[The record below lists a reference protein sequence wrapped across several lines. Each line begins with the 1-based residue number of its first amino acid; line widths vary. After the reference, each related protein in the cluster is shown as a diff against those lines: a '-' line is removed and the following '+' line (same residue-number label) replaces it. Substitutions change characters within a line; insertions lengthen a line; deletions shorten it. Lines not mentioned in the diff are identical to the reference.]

1 MADIGRIITTG
12 AKTKVGKEFTKDL
25 IEQAQGLIKTG
36 KTTEATKLLQ
46 KKKTPVKVGEK
57 ETRAVKGA
65 ETVVNITK
73 KDIKVKKPEVS
84 AEQTDDFFKFTAV
97 EIS

>member
-36 KTTEATKLLQ
+36 KRLKLPNYYKRKRYQLKLAI
-46 KKKTPVKVGEK
+46 KKRK
-57 ETRAVKGA
+57 
-65 ETVVNITK
+65 
-73 KDIKVKKPEVS
+73 S
-84 AEQTDDFFKFTAV
+84 
-97 EIS
+97 

>member
-57 ETRAVKGA
+57 ETTGHVKHFLPFF
-65 ETVVNITK
+65 EYTPIK
-73 KDIKVKKPEVS
+73 KSVRRKK
-84 AEQTDDFFKFTAV
+84 
-97 EIS
+97 